1 MTTIPDRVSKLE
13 DAFLSQAA
21 ILQEHTSILK
31 GVAEVLSRV
40 VETQQ
45 EHTSVLSRVVETQQ
59 EHTTLLKAIVST
71 LLEHSTDLAVI
82 KAQVEEKDEI

>member
-1 MTTIPDRVSKLE
+1 MTTIPDRVTNLE
-13 DAFLSQAA
+13 DAFLSQTA

-31 GVAEVLSRV
+31 GIAEVLSRV

-45 EHTSVLSRVVETQQ
+45 EHTTI
-59 EHTTLLKAIVST
+59 LKGVVST
-71 LLEHSTDLAVI
+71 LQEHSIDLAVI